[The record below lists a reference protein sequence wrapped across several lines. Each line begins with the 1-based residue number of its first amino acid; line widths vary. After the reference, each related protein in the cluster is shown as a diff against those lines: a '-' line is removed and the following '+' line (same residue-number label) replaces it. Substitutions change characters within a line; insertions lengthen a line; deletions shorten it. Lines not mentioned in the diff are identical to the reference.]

1 VTHSQDPEVLAARK
15 RFAAI
20 LASLPEPKPH
30 SGLDPAAPKTKAE
43 KKAQRKKQQAG

>member
-1 VTHSQDPEVLAARK
+1 MTNSKDPEVLAARN

-30 SGLDPAAPKTKAE
+30 PGLDPAAPKNKAE